1 MIKILNYT
9 QNPLSEIGRDSGI
22 CYNTTNEKVFE
33 KIAKQCLSENHG
45 RTHEFVGIKF
55 EFSGFSAK
63 VIREIFRHKHM
74 SELQASTRYIDYT
87 KHFNYVTPNT
97 IDSEEAQAVW
107 NEAMENISDS
117 MKTLKSLGVPTE
129 DFSNLLPLAYQTK
142 GVIKIEL
149 RSLIHMFGVRACA
162 CAYHEARKFMKE
174 IKQAIKDLHDPQW
187 DYIADN
193 YLVPKCDLLL
203 YCEEEKRC
211 CGRHLTKS
219 KVREILKDFENNK
232 NK

>member
-9 QNPLSEIGRDSGI
+9 KNPLSEIGRDSGI
-22 CYNTTNEKVFE
+22 CYNTNNEKVFE
-33 KIAKQCLSENHG
+33 KIARQCLSENHG
-45 RTHEFVGIKF
+45 RTQEFVGIKF
-55 EFSGFSAK
+55 EFTEFSAK

-87 KHFNYVTPNT
+87 KHFEYITPPAINT
-97 IDSEEAQAVW
+97 KESQDVW
-107 NEAMENISDS
+107 HETMDTIHKS
-117 MKTLKSLGVPTE
+117 MRTLKSLGVPTE
-129 DFSNLLPLAYQTK
+129 DFSNLLPLAYKTK

-149 RSLIHMFGVRACA
+149 RSLIHMFGVRSCT
-162 CAYHEARKFMKE
+162 CAYHEARKFMHE
-174 IKQAIKDLHDPQW
+174 IKQAIKELNDSQW

-193 YLVPKCDLLL
+193 YLVPKCDILL

-219 KVREILKDFENNK
+219 QAREILQQYVK
-232 NK
+232 